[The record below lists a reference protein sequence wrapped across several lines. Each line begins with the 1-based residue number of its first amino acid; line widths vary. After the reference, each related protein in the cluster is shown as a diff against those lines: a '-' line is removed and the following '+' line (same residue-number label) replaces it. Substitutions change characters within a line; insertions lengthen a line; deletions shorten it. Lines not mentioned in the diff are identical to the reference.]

1 LEYHGDFVFQFIM
14 IFSWVKYTDLEGD
27 EYPDWADAI
36 GWLMTLSVVVA
47 IIGGALYA
55 ICTAPGNFSQ
65 VRTIY

>member
-1 LEYHGDFVFQFIM
+1 M